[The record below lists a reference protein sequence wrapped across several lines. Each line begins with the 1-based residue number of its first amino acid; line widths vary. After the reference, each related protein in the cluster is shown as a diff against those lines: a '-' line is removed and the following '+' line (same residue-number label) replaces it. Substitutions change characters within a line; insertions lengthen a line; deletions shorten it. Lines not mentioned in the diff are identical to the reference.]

1 MATISYAVPASGGH
15 PAIRNLAYLME
26 VVVDF
31 AVVAGDVTI
40 GTTDTVQVLKIP
52 AGSLVLSA
60 GVNVK
65 TAETTNT
72 TAKVSLGDGSD
83 TARYV
88 DAGLINATGSIT
100 QAATLQDGKYYDAA
114 DTIDLLISVD
124 DPVNGVVSVWAV
136 VADFTDLTTA
146 DKKTYTSA

>member
-60 GVNVK
+60 GANVK

-72 TAKVSLGDGSD
+72 TARLKLLRDTTLIVDDFAKEAGNDNGTGPNKIGSVSTTYLDSPSSTSALTYKVQLMSGSD
-83 TARYV
+83 SSLAQMGASGAKST
-88 DAGLINATGSIT
+88 IT
-100 QAATLQDGKYYDAA
+100 LME
-114 DTIDLLISVD
+114 IS
-124 DPVNGVVSVWAV
+124 G
-136 VADFTDLTTA
+136 
-146 DKKTYTSA
+146 